1 MALDPNPRT
10 SAEGDLAP
18 RLRLAVTRL
27 ARRLRRQADL
37 PGVSPTQV
45 SALATID
52 REGPLALGE
61 LAALEGVQPPTISA
75 AVGRLEEQ
83 DLVHRT
89 VDPQDRRVHRV
100 EVSAAGRRL
109 LEKSRSR
116 KNAYLERRLRALSTE
131 DRATLERAADLL
143 EAILRDAGF
152 EPYSYDVT
160 LRQLR
165 PIEFPRKHVRGLSDN
180 VLMLRDLQTVR
191 ERVATAPKFSLLDIS
206 F

>member
-1 MALDPNPRT
+1 MALDPNPRSDT
-10 SAEGDLAP
+10 PVAP

-27 ARRLRRQADL
+27 ARRLRQQADL

-45 SALATID
+45 SALATIE
-52 REGPLALGE
+52 REGPITLGE

-100 EVSAAGRRL
+100 EISAAGRRL
-109 LEKSRSR
+109 LERSRSR

-131 DRATLERAADLL
+131 DRATIERAADLL
-143 EAILRDAGF
+143 EAILR
-152 EPYSYDVT
+152 E
-160 LRQLR
+160 
-165 PIEFPRKHVRGLSDN
+165 
-180 VLMLRDLQTVR
+180 
-191 ERVATAPKFSLLDIS
+191 ER
-206 F
+206 

>member
-52 REGPLALGE
+52 REGPLTLGE

-143 EAILRDAGF
+143 EAILR
-152 EPYSYDVT
+152 E
-160 LRQLR
+160 
-165 PIEFPRKHVRGLSDN
+165 
-180 VLMLRDLQTVR
+180 
-191 ERVATAPKFSLLDIS
+191 ER
-206 F
+206 